1 MSEENAELKRA
12 IKVQDV
18 SAGGSDK
25 KLKKG
30 GSVETQDEETAG
42 KLKSLGKTQ

>member
-1 MSEENAELKRA
+1 VKRVN
-12 IKVQDV
+12 KVLEV

-30 GSVETQDEETAG
+30 GSVETQDEETVS
-42 KLKSLGKTQ
+42 KLKSLGRIG